1 MPANILV
8 SLDSLIV
15 SMAIVMLGMPPL
27 RAFRLCA
34 AFMLCDGI
42 ATLTG
47 LSSHG
52 PFAPA
57 LFGIYVLLMLSLITR
72 SPLRSAWWVPA
83 LFSLDNLLTGIAA
96 KPSHESSQ
104 WIDSLS
110 AASASGILALLGIA
124 IGAAITKNA
133 PARWLPA
140 AGVMLLIAV
149 AFL

>member
-1 MPANILV
+1 MPANIMV

-15 SMAIVMLGMPPL
+15 SMAIVILGMPPL
-27 RAFRLCA
+27 RACRLCA

-57 LFGIYVLLMLSLITR
+57 LLGLYLLLLLALVTR
-72 SPLRSAWWVPA
+72 SPWRSAWWAPA
-83 LFSLDNLLTGIAA
+83 LFSLDNLLSGIAA
-96 KPSHESSQ
+96 KPSHESSL
-104 WIDSLS
+104 WTDSWT
-110 AASASGILALLGIA
+110 AASTSGILAMLGIA
-124 IGAAITKNA
+124 IGVAIMKNA